1 MNKRKHDHKKQKKMA
16 KRQVDKMAKMK
27 RPQKEETK
35 KSRRSDSSG
44 IRNVPIHYSL
54 LVIYRHPVFSHSL
67 SLFFIISL
75 PIFQS
80 VDIHIFPLSLS
91 YLILS
96 YLFHFISSV
105 NKPNLPCGFVPTRN
119 GFPSPRV
126 RAEAKGPAR
135 RVAAGCGAGEGVL
148 LWGN

>member
-1 MNKRKHDHKKQKKMA
+1 MEWIKGSMTIKSKRKWQRGKLIKWPKWNGRKKKK
-16 KRQVDKMAKMK
+16 
-27 RPQKEETK
+27 P
-35 KSRRSDSSG
+35 
-44 IRNVPIHYSL
+44 RNQGVPIPVEFETSRFIILFLSFIVTLSFPILYHYS
-54 LVIYRHPVFSHSL
+54 
-67 SLFFIISL
+67 SLFPFL
-75 PIFQS
+75 YFNQWTYIF
-80 VDIHIFPLSLS
+80 FPFLLS
-91 YLILS
+91 Y
-96 YLFHFISSV
+96 FIFSSV